1 MAVFETTRVAG
12 LGNPEIKSALAKPR
26 SAPTTMPNRPMLGV
40 VCGSRG
46 SGKSS
51 ALINFVKLYASQHF
65 FDKVIVCSPTF
76 FNDPKL
82 AQLVDDR
89 YESQVVT
96 EVNKETVADII
107 ADIKADI
114 EEYKKHEKYVKVWDR
129 MMKAKDLDAFL
140 SKAAPEDIALLME
153 HDYQPPT
160 TRFKYGM
167 PTTLWICDD
176 LVGEKAIYNN
186 PSFNKFLLQHRHY
199 LTSVLFAVQVWKG
212 GVPRGI
218 RNNLSLALLF
228 TNKSK
233 PVRMEIAEEL
243 SAFIAP
249 ERFIELWDFCCTE
262 PHDFLMINWDDP
274 KHRFR
279 KNFDQIISGI

>member
-1 MAVFETTRVAG
+1 MAGFETKHVSG
-12 LGNPEIKSALAKPR
+12 LGNPEIKSQLAKPR
-26 SAPTTMPNRPMLGV
+26 SAPPTMPNRPMLGV

-51 ALINFVKLYASQHF
+51 ALINFVKLYAKHHF

-82 AQLVDDR
+82 AQLVDER
-89 YESQVVT
+89 YDSQIVT
-96 EVNKETVADII
+96 DVNREAVDDII
-107 ADIKADI
+107 ESIKADI
-114 EEYKKHEKYVKVWDR
+114 DEYKTFQAYIKVWAK
-129 MMKAKDLDAFL
+129 MMKAKDLDAYL
-140 SKAAPEDIALLME
+140 SKAKPEDVALLME

-160 TRFKYGM
+160 SRYKHGM

-176 LVGEKAIYNN
+176 LVGERAIYNN
-186 PSFNKFLLQHRHY
+186 PIFNKFLLQHRHY

-249 ERFIELWDFCCTE
+249 DRFIELWDFCCKE
-262 PHDFLMINWDDP
+262 AHDFLMVNWDDP
-274 KHRFR
+274 AHRFR
-279 KNFDQIISGI
+279 RNFDEIITGI

>member
-1 MAVFETTRVAG
+1 MSGFETKHVLG
-12 LGNPEIKSALAKPR
+12 LGNPEIKSQLAKPR
-26 SAPTTMPNRPMLGV
+26 SAPATMPNRPMLGV

-51 ALINFVKLYASQHF
+51 ALINFVKLYAKHNF

-89 YESQVVT
+89 YESQIVT
-96 EVNKETVADII
+96 DVNREAVDDII
-107 ADIKADI
+107 ESIKADI
-114 EEYKKHEKYVKVWDR
+114 DEYKSYQAYIKVWNK
-129 MMKAKDLDAFL
+129 MMKAKDLDAYL
-140 SKAAPEDIALLME
+140 SKANPEDVALLME

-160 TRFKYGM
+160 TRFKHGM

-176 LVGEKAIYNN
+176 LVGERAIYNN
-186 PSFNKFLLQHRHY
+186 PIFNKFLLQHRHY
-199 LTSVLFAVQVWKG
+199 LTSILFAVQVWKG

-249 ERFIELWDFCCTE
+249 DRFIELWDFCCKE
-262 PHDFLMINWDDP
+262 AHDFLMVNWDDP

-279 KNFDQIISGI
+279 RNFDEIITGI